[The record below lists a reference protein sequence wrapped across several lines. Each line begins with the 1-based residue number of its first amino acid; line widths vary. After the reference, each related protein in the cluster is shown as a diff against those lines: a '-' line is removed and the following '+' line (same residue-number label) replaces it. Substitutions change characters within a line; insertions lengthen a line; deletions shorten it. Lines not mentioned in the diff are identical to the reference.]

1 MLSRL
6 CAFTITSAARLLT
19 GARSLW
25 LGCRPETVQRIYF
38 ANHSSH
44 LDTLALWA
52 ALPPLLRQRTRPVAA
67 RDYWGKGGLRG
78 FIAEHGFRAV
88 YIERDRER
96 REGDPLEPLCEALAA
111 GDSLI
116 IFPEGT
122 RSPDPLPQPFK
133 AGLFH
138 LAHDYP
144 QAELVPVYLDSLH
157 RSMPKGSLL
166 PVPLTCVVRFGE
178 AMRLRANEGK
188 DDFLKRAHAAVV
200 ALA

>member
-1 MLSRL
+1 M
-6 CAFTITSAARLLT
+6 ITSRILVGLVRLLV
-19 GARSLW
+19 GAHGRW
-25 LGCRPETVQRIYF
+25 LGCEPRPVQRIYF

-52 ALPPLLRQRTRPVAA
+52 ALPPLLRRRTRPVAA

-96 REGDPLEPLCEALAA
+96 REGDPLDPLCEALAA

-116 IFPEGT
+116 LFPEGT

-133 AGLFH
+133 AGLYH
-138 LAHDYP
+138 LAQRHP
-144 QAELVPVYLDSLH
+144 QAELVAVYLDTLH
-157 RSMPKGSLL
+157 RAMPKGSLL
-166 PVPLTCVVRFGE
+166 PVPLTCMVRFGR
-178 AMRLRANEGK
+178 ALRLAEGEDK
-188 DDFLKRAHAAVV
+188 ESFLQRAHAAVV
-200 ALA
+200 ELA

>member
-1 MLSRL
+1 M
-6 CAFTITSAARLLT
+6 ITSRILVGLVRLLV
-19 GARSLW
+19 GAHGRW
-25 LGCRPETVQRIYF
+25 LGCEPKPVQRIYF

-78 FIAEHGFRAV
+78 FIAEHGFHAV

-133 AGLFH
+133 AGLYH
-138 LAHDYP
+138 LARRHP
-144 QAELVPVYLDSLH
+144 QAELVAVYLDTLH
-157 RSMPKGSLL
+157 RAMPKGSLL
-166 PVPLTCVVRFGE
+166 PVPLTCMVRFGRVL
-178 AMRLRANEGK
+178 RLAEGEDK
-188 DDFLKRAHAAVV
+188 ESFLQRAHAAVV
-200 ALA
+200 ELA

>member
-1 MLSRL
+1 M
-6 CAFTITSAARLLT
+6 ITARILVGLVRLLI
-19 GARSLW
+19 GAHGRW
-25 LGCRPETVQRIYF
+25 LGCEPKPVQRIYF

-78 FIAEHGFRAV
+78 FIAQHGFRAV

-96 REGDPLEPLCEALAA
+96 REGDPLEPLYEALAA

-122 RSPDPLPQPFK
+122 RSHAPLPQPFK
-133 AGLFH
+133 AGLYH
-138 LAHDYP
+138 LARRHP
-144 QAELVPVYLDSLH
+144 QAELVAVYLDTLH
-157 RSMPKGSLL
+157 RAMPKGSLL
-166 PVPLTCVVRFGE
+166 PVPLTCMVRFGR
-178 AMRLRANEGK
+178 ALRLAEGEDK
-188 DDFLKRAHAAVV
+188 ESFLQRAHTAVV
-200 ALA
+200 ELA

>member
-1 MLSRL
+1 M
-6 CAFTITSAARLLT
+6 ITSRILVGLVRLLV
-19 GARSLW
+19 GAHGRW
-25 LGCRPETVQRIYF
+25 LGCEPRPVQRIYF

-52 ALPPLLRQRTRPVAA
+52 ALPPLLRRRTRPVAA

-96 REGDPLEPLCEALAA
+96 RDGDPLDPLCEALAA

-116 IFPEGT
+116 LFPEGT

-133 AGLFH
+133 AGLYH
-138 LAHDYP
+138 LARRHP
-144 QAELVPVYLDSLH
+144 QAELVAVYLDTLH
-157 RSMPKGSLL
+157 RAMPKGSLL
-166 PVPLTCVVRFGE
+166 PVPLTCMVRFGRVL
-178 AMRLRANEGK
+178 RLAEDEDKESFLQRA
-188 DDFLKRAHAAVV
+188 RAAVV
-200 ALA
+200 ELA

>member
-1 MLSRL
+1 MM
-6 CAFTITSAARLLT
+6 TSHVLVGLVRLLV
-19 GARSLW
+19 GAHARW
-25 LGCRPETVQRIYF
+25 IGCKPSPAQRIYF

-44 LDTLALWA
+44 LDTLALWS
-52 ALPPLLRQRTRPVAA
+52 ALPPNLRATTRPVAA
-67 RDYWGKGGLRG
+67 RDYWGHGGFRG
-78 FIAEHGFRAV
+78 FIADHGFRAV
-88 YIERDRER
+88 YIERDRTR
-96 REGDPLEPLCEALAA
+96 CDGDPLLPLREALDT
-111 GDSLI
+111 GESLI

-122 RSPDPLPQPFK
+122 RSQQPLPQPFK

-138 LAHDYP
+138 LARDYP

-178 AMRLRANEGK
+178 TMRLLANEDK
-188 DDFLKRAHAAVV
+188 DDFLRRAHAAVV

>member
-1 MLSRL
+1 MITSRL
-6 CAFTITSAARLLT
+6 LVGLVRLLV
-19 GARSLW
+19 GAHGRW
-25 LGCRPETVQRIYF
+25 LGCEPKPVQRIHF

-44 LDTLALWA
+44 LDTLALRA

-67 RDYWGKGGLRG
+67 RDYWGRGGLRG

-96 REGDPLEPLCEALAA
+96 RDGDPLEPLCEALAA

-133 AGLFH
+133 AGLYH
-138 LAHDYP
+138 LAQRHP
-144 QAELVPVYLDSLH
+144 QAELVAVYLDTLH
-157 RSMPKGSLL
+157 RAMPKGSLL
-166 PVPLTCVVRFGE
+166 PVPLTCMVRFGRVL
-178 AMRLRANEGK
+178 RLAEGEGK
-188 DDFLKRAHAAVV
+188 ESLLQRAHAAVV
-200 ALA
+200 ELA

>member
-1 MLSRL
+1 M
-6 CAFTITSAARLLT
+6 ITSRILVGLVRLLV
-19 GARSLW
+19 GAHGRW
-25 LGCRPETVQRIYF
+25 LGCEPRPVQRIYF

-52 ALPPLLRQRTRPVAA
+52 ALPPLLRRRTRPVAA

-116 IFPEGT
+116 LFPEGT

-133 AGLFH
+133 AGLYH
-138 LAHDYP
+138 LAQRHP
-144 QAELVPVYLDSLH
+144 QAELVAVYLDTLH
-157 RSMPKGSLL
+157 RAMPKGSLL
-166 PVPLTCVVRFGE
+166 PVPLTCMVRFGR
-178 AMRLRANEGK
+178 ALRLAEGEDK
-188 DDFLKRAHAAVV
+188 ESFLQRAHAAVV
-200 ALA
+200 ELA

>member
-1 MLSRL
+1 M
-6 CAFTITSAARLLT
+6 ITSRILVGLVRLLV
-19 GARSLW
+19 GAHGRW
-25 LGCRPETVQRIYF
+25 LGCEPRPVQRIYF

-52 ALPPLLRQRTRPVAA
+52 ALPPLLRRRTRPVAA

-96 REGDPLEPLCEALAA
+96 REGDPLEPLCAALAA

-133 AGLFH
+133 AGLYH
-138 LAHDYP
+138 LAQRHP
-144 QAELVPVYLDSLH
+144 QVELVAVYLDTLH
-157 RSMPKGSLL
+157 RAMPKGSLL
-166 PVPLTCVVRFGE
+166 PVPLTCMVRFGR
-178 AMRLRANEGK
+178 ALRLVEGEDKEGFLQRA
-188 DDFLKRAHAAVV
+188 RAAVV
-200 ALA
+200 ELA

>member
-1 MLSRL
+1 M
-6 CAFTITSAARLLT
+6 ITSRILVGLVRLLV
-19 GARSLW
+19 GAHGRW
-25 LGCRPETVQRIYF
+25 LGCEPKPVQRIYF

-52 ALPPLLRQRTRPVAA
+52 ALPPLLRRRTRPVAA

-96 REGDPLEPLCEALAA
+96 RDGDPLDPLCEALAA

-116 IFPEGT
+116 LFPEGT

-133 AGLFH
+133 AGLYH
-138 LAHDYP
+138 LARRHP
-144 QAELVPVYLDSLH
+144 QAELVAVYLDTLH
-157 RSMPKGSLL
+157 RAMPKGSLL
-166 PVPLTCVVRFGE
+166 PVPLTCMVRFGRVL
-178 AMRLRANEGK
+178 RLAEDEDKESFLQRA
-188 DDFLKRAHAAVV
+188 RAAVV
-200 ALA
+200 ELA

>member
-1 MLSRL
+1 M
-6 CAFTITSAARLLT
+6 ITARLLVGLVRLLV
-19 GARSLW
+19 GAHGRW
-25 LGCRPETVQRIYF
+25 LGCEPKPVQRIYF

-96 REGDPLEPLCEALAA
+96 REGDPLEPLCAALAA

-116 IFPEGT
+116 LFPEGT

-133 AGLFH
+133 AGLYH
-138 LAHDYP
+138 LARRHP
-144 QAELVPVYLDSLH
+144 QAELVAVYLDTLH
-157 RSMPKGSLL
+157 RAMPKGSLL
-166 PVPLTCVVRFGE
+166 PVPLTCMVRFG
-178 AMRLRANEGK
+178 RALQLAEGEDK
-188 DDFLKRAHAAVV
+188 ESFLQRAHAAVV
-200 ALA
+200 ELA

>member
-1 MLSRL
+1 M
-6 CAFTITSAARLLT
+6 ITSRILVGLVRLLV
-19 GARSLW
+19 GAHGRW
-25 LGCRPETVQRIYF
+25 LGCEPKPVQRIYF

-78 FIAEHGFRAV
+78 FIAEHGFHAV

-96 REGDPLEPLCEALAA
+96 RDGDPLEPLCAALAA

-133 AGLFH
+133 AGLYH
-138 LAHDYP
+138 LARRHP
-144 QAELVPVYLDSLH
+144 QAELVAVYLDTLH
-157 RSMPKGSLL
+157 RAMPKGSLL
-166 PVPLTCVVRFGE
+166 PVPLTCMVRFGRVL
-178 AMRLRANEGK
+178 RLAEGEDK
-188 DDFLKRAHAAVV
+188 ESFLQRAHAAVV
-200 ALA
+200 ELA

>member
-1 MLSRL
+1 M
-6 CAFTITSAARLLT
+6 ITARVLVGLVRLLV
-19 GARSLW
+19 GAHARW
-25 LGCRPETVQRIYF
+25 IGCEPSPAQRIYF
-38 ANHSSH
+38 ANHASH
-44 LDTLALWA
+44 LDALALWS
-52 ALPPLLRQRTRPVAA
+52 ALPPRLRARTRPVAA
-67 RDYWGKGGLRG
+67 RDYWGHGGIRG
-78 FIAEHGFRAV
+78 FIADHGFRAV
-88 YIERDRER
+88 YIERDRSR
-96 REGDPLEPLCEALAA
+96 CEGDPLQPLRDALDT
-111 GDSLI
+111 GESLI

-122 RSPDPLPQPFK
+122 RSQQPLPQPFK

>member
-1 MLSRL
+1 V
-6 CAFTITSAARLLT
+6 ITARVLVGLVRLLV
-19 GARSLW
+19 GAHGRW
-25 LGCRPETVQRIYF
+25 LGCEPRPVQRIYF

-88 YIERDRER
+88 YIERDRGH
-96 REGDPLEPLCEALAA
+96 REGDPLEPLCEALSA

-122 RSPDPLPQPFK
+122 RSPAPLPQPFK
-133 AGLFH
+133 SGLYH
-138 LAHDYP
+138 LAQRHP
-144 QAELVPVYLDSLH
+144 QAELVAVYLDTLH
-157 RSMPKGSLL
+157 RAMPKGSLL
-166 PVPLTCVVRFGE
+166 PVPLTCMVRFGR
-178 AMRLRANEGK
+178 ALRLAEGEDK
-188 DDFLKRAHAAVV
+188 ESFLQRAHAAVV
-200 ALA
+200 ELA